1 MRGPNVMQ
9 DALFTVRSLDSF
21 VPGDHP
27 LRPISD
33 ILNVA
38 LKDMDASFGVMYAE
52 GGRESIAP

>member
-21 VPGDHP
+21 VTGDHP

-38 LKDMDASFGVMYAE
+38 LKGH
-52 GGRESIAP
+52 GRELRGDVCRGRA